1 MIVYKLE
8 FAGHYFKKVIVHN
21 DYPVDQLFRYSS
33 SDIDEQVV
41 GVEYLESIDENEVFE
56 ID

>member
-1 MIVYKLE
+1 MSVYELE
-8 FAGHYFKKVIVHN
+8 FAGQHFKKVIVHD

-41 GVEYLESIDENEVFE
+41 GVEYLESIDEDEVYE
-56 ID
+56 V